1 MNAIIKYLRA
11 ENDPEI
17 VKTGP
22 SSLTAADKLGK
33 GLGWLGLALGAA
45 QLFAGRR
52 IADAMGL
59 DGKLGLLRLSG
70 ARDIGAAM
78 MTLSPDRRF
87 GLWGRV
93 GGDVMNVML
102 AATALGAPHPQ
113 PASERAACIG
123 GDGRHRASRRDR
135 GAFRIGR
142 TEPHRQTTQFRQP
155 KWLSAWRRGRT
166 RRCKRFHHPA
176 RYACR
181 VRRGALGWRRNN
193 GVEPDGQ

>member
-22 SSLTAADKLGK
+22 SSLTSADKLGK

-113 PASERAACIG
+113 
-123 GDGRHRASRRDR
+123 
-135 GAFRIGR
+135 
-142 TEPHRQTTQFRQP
+142 Q
-155 KWLSAWRRGRT
+155 
-166 RRCKRFHHPA
+166 
-176 RYACR
+176 
-181 VRRGALGWRRNN
+181 RRNAQLALAATVGIALLDVIAARSVSAEQSRTGRPRN
-193 GVEPDGQ
+193 FGNRSGYPHGVAAARGGAKDFTTPRDMRAGFAAVR